1 MPSSRA
7 CCGRVILETA
17 QSSAGLVDGEIAAGV
32 AAQHRETEAGRYSTD
47 SQISF
52 DLPVF
57 DRLHSEILEM
67 MVIGEPFELSPGILK
82 QYVALRTSGP
92 S

>member
-1 MPSSRA
+1 M
-7 CCGRVILETA
+7 
-17 QSSAGLVDGEIAAGV
+17 AGLHWRLHSLPQAWSTVRLLREWQLSTARRKRGV
-32 AAQHRETEAGRYSTD
+32 TD

-67 MVIGEPFELSPGILK
+67 MVTEEPFELSLGILK
-82 QYVALRTSGP
+82 QYVALRTS
-92 S
+92 SSS